1 MFISI
6 RIDKNLDMV
15 VVNTFN
21 SRLRKAGIKSEEDL
35 GYPRK
40 PYHKNKIKK
49 LILKMKTTI
58 IDQKQACNQADRQ
71 NNNNKKSKIKSKM
84 KQNPKINTQNCGI
97 AYVITR
103 IESTCISKVVLY
115 KYNT

>member
-15 VVNTFN
+15 AVNTFN

-35 GYPRK
+35 GYPQK

-49 LILKMKTTI
+49 LILKMKTTR

-71 NNNNKKSKIKSKM
+71 KKKPQIKSKIK
-84 KQNPKINTQNCGI
+84 QNPQTNTN
-97 AYVITR
+97 T
-103 IESTCISKVVLY
+103 VVLPI
-115 KYNT
+115 